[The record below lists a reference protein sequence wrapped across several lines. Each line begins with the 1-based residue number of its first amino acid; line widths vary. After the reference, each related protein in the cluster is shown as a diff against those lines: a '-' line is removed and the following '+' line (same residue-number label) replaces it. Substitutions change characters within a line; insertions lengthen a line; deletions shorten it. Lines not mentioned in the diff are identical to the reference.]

1 MESTNLILNETS
13 IPQELRI
20 KMCTEANFDWDLND
34 TEPIYKV
41 LFTAISKHLGLMKS
55 KENGSVALIINDYKA
70 NLLMAAIV
78 RYIPNEDNPSMPGN
92 WNLSYT
98 LNPDDLKDVAVKM
111 YSEDIS
117 FHRVM
122 ADVGRQVG
130 RFEFIST
137 AFIEDVTK
145 WCIQCLLEVLDK
157 NAVEG
162 SDVTIEQPDMFIARV
177 AVEDGY
183 KVMAIEPSAKTKQL
197 IKSDAAIEV

>member
-1 MESTNLILNETS
+1 MA
-13 IPQELRI
+13 
-20 KMCTEANFDWDLND
+20 TEANFDWDPMD
-34 TEPIYKV
+34 TEDMYKI
-41 LFTAISKHLGLMKS
+41 LFTAISRHLGLMKS
-55 KENGSVALIINDYKA
+55 KENGSVALVINDYKA

-78 RYIPNEDNPSMPGN
+78 RYIPNDDNPSMPGN

-98 LNPDDLKDVAVKM
+98 LEQDDLKDVAIKM

-122 ADVGRQVG
+122 ADVGREIG
-130 RFEFIST
+130 KFEFIST

-162 SDVTIEQPDMFIARV
+162 VDVSIEQPDMFIARV
-177 AVEDGY
+177 GVEDGY
-183 KVMAIEPSAKTKQL
+183 KVMAIEPAAKTKQL
-197 IKSDAAIEV
+197 IKGDAAIEV